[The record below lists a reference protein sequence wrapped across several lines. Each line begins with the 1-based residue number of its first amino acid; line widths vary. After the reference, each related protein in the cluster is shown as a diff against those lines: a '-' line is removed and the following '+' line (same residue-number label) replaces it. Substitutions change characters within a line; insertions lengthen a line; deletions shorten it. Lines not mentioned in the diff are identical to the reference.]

1 MKAPLW
7 YTAEEVHEW
16 LKRDGHPKKED
27 LPVFLATHLQKA
39 FEKGWDKTRV
49 CKDCVEEFGDP
60 NNCIGCPEESC
71 AVERSQTKCL
81 VCKVVIPSDHERLS
95 ASICMRCEGKAN
107 TLLQR
112 SAELEEQLEVHQ
124 NGYREYSKNIIEGL
138 VRINELADDLEW
150 LNCLFEISQELIKT
164 EMV

>member
-1 MKAPLW
+1 
-7 YTAEEVHEW
+7 
-16 LKRDGHPKKED
+16 
-27 LPVFLATHLQKA
+27 
-39 FEKGWDKTRV
+39 
-49 CKDCVEEFGDP
+49 
-60 NNCIGCPEESC
+60 
-71 AVERSQTKCL
+71 
-81 VCKVVIPSDHERLS
+81 
-95 ASICMRCEGKAN
+95 MRCEGKAN